1 MNTTQKIERLLDE
14 AYTTDDPEEMER
26 LARQILNY
34 DKDNV
39 EAIILLADVTEDSKE
54 KIVLLQKASCLL
66 EKDLEESPVPEGTA
80 FLDDEL
86 GMLYAAVLQRL
97 GFSYFSE
104 GENEKALEIAH
115 SIMAFDPEQQT
126 LGRTLYYRIIVDMN
140 EYTAILEECLKE
152 REPFPAMLHSK
163 AIAAFRLSGATM
175 PAYRALWEA
184 FAADPDV
191 PFHILGYYEEPDEEA
206 EEEELES
213 YSLAMLFEDAWLT
226 EGDAALANWVAG
238 GTILLGLA
246 ASLFPAENSEKMLV
260 LADALGLA
268 DAAEDIMVKLESRQ
282 DWNVLSKQEKVK
294 EALKLLSEGKYLPLK
309 S

>member
-1 MNTTQKIERLLDE
+1 MDTPQKIEQLLDE
-14 AYTTDDPEEMER
+14 AYTTDDPGEMER
-26 LARQILNY
+26 LARKILNY
-34 DKDNV
+34 DRDNV
-39 EAIILLADVTEDSKE
+39 EAIILLADVAEDSRE
-54 KIVLLQKASCLL
+54 KIALLQKARCLL

-97 GFSYFSE
+97 GFSYLSE
-104 GENEKALEIAH
+104 GEDEKALEIAH
-115 SIMAFDPEQQT
+115 SIMEFDPEQQT
-126 LGRTLYYRIIVDMN
+126 LGRTLYYRLLVDMH
-140 EYTAILEECLKE
+140 EYAAILEECLKE

-163 AIAAFRLSGATM
+163 AIAAFRLSGASM

-184 FAADPDV
+184 FAADPDI

-226 EGDAALANWVAG
+226 EGDAALANWIAG

-246 ASLFPAENSEKMLV
+246 ASLFPEENTEKMLV

-268 DAAEDIMVKLESRQ
+268 DAAEDIMVQLEGRQ

-294 EALKLLSEGKYLPLK
+294 EALRLLSEGKYLPLK